1 MKTLAHSFTINV
13 VLIYLTYI
21 RDHELNKEVDIL
33 AKYTIVDKETCI
45 ACGACGAA
53 APDIYDY
60 DDEGIA
66 YVVLDDNEG
75 TEEIPDLYEEDMED
89 AFEGCPT
96 DSIKV
101 ADSPFHGNPLKYEE

>member
-1 MKTLAHSFTINV
+1 MAN
-13 VLIYLTYI
+13 
-21 RDHELNKEVDIL
+21 
-33 AKYTIVDKETCI
+33 YTIVDRETCI

-60 DDEGIA
+60 DDEGLA
-66 YVVLDDNEG
+66 YVVIDDNEG
-75 TEEIPDLYEEDMED
+75 TDEVPEVLEEDMID

-101 ADSPFHGNPLKYEE
+101 SDKKFDGDPLKFEDE

>member
-1 MKTLAHSFTINV
+1 MP
-13 VLIYLTYI
+13 
-21 RDHELNKEVDIL
+21 
-33 AKYTIVDKETCI
+33 KYTIVDKDTCI

-66 YVVLDDNEG
+66 FVILDDNEG
-75 TEEIPDLYEEDMED
+75 TAIIPDVLEEDMQD

-96 DSIKV
+96 DSIKI
-101 ADSPFHGNPLKYEE
+101 ADAPFDGDALKYE

>member
-1 MKTLAHSFTINV
+1 M
-13 VLIYLTYI
+13 
-21 RDHELNKEVDIL
+21 

-75 TEEIPDLYEEDMED
+75 KAEVPEILEEDMED
-89 AFEGCPT
+89 ARDGCPT
-96 DSIKV
+96 DSIKI
-101 ADSPFHGNPLKYEE
+101 AEEPFNGDPLKFE

>member
-1 MKTLAHSFTINV
+1 MP
-13 VLIYLTYI
+13 
-21 RDHELNKEVDIL
+21 
-33 AKYTIVDKETCI
+33 KYTIVDIETCI

-66 YVVLDDNEG
+66 FVAVDDNTG
-75 TEEIPDLYEEDMED
+75 TLDIPEVLEEDMLD
-89 AFEGCPT
+89 ACEACPT

-101 ADSPFHGNPLKYEE
+101 SDKKFDGDPLKFEDN